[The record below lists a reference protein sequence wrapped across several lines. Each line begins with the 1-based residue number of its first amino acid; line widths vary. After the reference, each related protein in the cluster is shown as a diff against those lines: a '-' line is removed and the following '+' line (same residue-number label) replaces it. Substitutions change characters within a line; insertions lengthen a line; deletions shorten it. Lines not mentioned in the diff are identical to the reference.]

1 MKGEWDESASDQE
14 RDIAILD
21 DDTFPVMIKK
31 RAIVIAA
38 MYLIGKLDK
47 PTHDDA
53 LYVSKFTSYLLLG
66 FNFFYYS
73 GFSRRFYTSKWKI
86 NYVFGMN
93 LSGKSLRN

>member
-1 MKGEWDESASDQE
+1 MRGTWNESAPVEE

-21 DDTFPVMIKK
+21 DDTFPVKIQK

-38 MYLIGKLDK
+38 MYLIGKIDK

-53 LYVSKFTSYLLLG
+53 LYVSKFTSYLQLG

-73 GFSRRFYTSKWKI
+73 VFFKKI
-86 NYVFGMN
+86 LYVKNGRSIM
-93 LSGKSLRN
+93 SLG